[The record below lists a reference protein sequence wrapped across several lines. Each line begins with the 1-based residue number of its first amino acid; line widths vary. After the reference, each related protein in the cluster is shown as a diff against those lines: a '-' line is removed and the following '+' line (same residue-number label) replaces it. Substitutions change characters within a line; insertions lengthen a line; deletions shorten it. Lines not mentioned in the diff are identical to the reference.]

1 MNPALKTFNIQF
13 LWKLELKKI
22 VSFFRLY
29 HYFIRIR
36 TTTPNKTS
44 FFIYPSGYLIPVF
57 EDISPSLIL

>member
-36 TTTPNKTS
+36 TTTPNKT
-44 FFIYPSGYLIPVF
+44 I
-57 EDISPSLIL
+57 ILYIQVVT